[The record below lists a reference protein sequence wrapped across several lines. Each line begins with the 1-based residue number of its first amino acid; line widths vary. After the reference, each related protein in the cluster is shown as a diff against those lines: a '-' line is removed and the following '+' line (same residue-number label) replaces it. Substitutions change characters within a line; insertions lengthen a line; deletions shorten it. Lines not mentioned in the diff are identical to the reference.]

1 MKGDEDICTI
11 IPGFYM
17 HAIMKCKKKTPKK
30 QTKKPTTDVSHNI
43 QLKGPYKCPAG

>member
-17 HAIMKCKKKTPKK
+17 HAIMKCKKKNQKNKQKKTP
-30 QTKKPTTDVSHNI
+30 QM
-43 QLKGPYKCPAG
+43 